1 MVEGS
6 LDAKGAVHLR
16 GESGVYVYPAAQV
29 KLDTTEDDAA
39 SGGLVWSFFF
49 PADALRSLGPRATL
63 ELDMHAASGSS
74 FSLEWLNRLHEQ
86 RQVVLTIE
94 GDTRMI
100 SSPWKGGALPLP
112 PPLTPQQHKQ
122 QQQQQLQLQQQEHQR
137 HRHTTPDPE
146 SVGLVKA
153 EQEAV
158 IDPYKPNSEPGS
170 VRPRSVVPPKASP
183 QELPKD
189 EPLQD
194 HQLYEE
200 EHKEV
205 EPEKALPS
213 EFHPHAHERDI
224 AVECAEGEVWDEE
237 AEECRPI
244 KSESMNLWLLL
255 VLSIFGVGGVWIM
268 SRVIMRRRG
277 GDGKSLQRDTEFGR
291 FDLLSMDGRRFSD
304 FDDDV

>member
-63 ELDMHAASGSS
+63 ELDMHASNGSS

-94 GDTRMI
+94 GDTRVI
-100 SSPWKGGALPLP
+100 SSPWKGGALPLA

-122 QQQQQLQLQQQEHQR
+122 QQQQQMQLQQLHQQR
-137 HRHTTPDPE
+137 HRHTTQGPE

-153 EQEAV
+153 EQEV
-158 IDPYKPNSEPGS
+158 IIDPYRPNSEPGS
-170 VRPRSVVPPKASP
+170 VRPRSVVPLKESP
-183 QELPKD
+183 QDLPQD
-189 EPLQD
+189 EPIQE
-194 HQLYEE
+194 HQLYQE
-200 EHKEV
+200 EHRGA
-205 EPEKALPS
+205 EPEKAPVS
-213 EFHPHAHERDI
+213 DFYPHAHERDI
-224 AVECAEGEVWDEE
+224 AVECAEGEAWDEE
-237 AEECRPI
+237 VEECRPI
-244 KSESMNLWLLL
+244 KSESTSLWLLL
-255 VLSIFGVGGVWIM
+255 VLSIFGVGGIWVL

-277 GDGKSLQRDTEFGR
+277 GGGKSLQRDTEFGR
-291 FDLLSMDGRRFSD
+291 FDLLSMDERRFSD